1 MLRRV
6 ASAVLACAL
15 VLLLGPQG
23 AAWAQSSPASSTSPT
38 ASSTVVIAPT
48 VLDSEQFGVLVL
60 GLSLGLLLLAAV
72 LVVQLGPDPQ
82 G

>member
-23 AAWAQSSPASSTSPT
+23 AAWAQSSPASSPSPT

-72 LVVQLGPDPQ
+72 LVAQLRRPTS
-82 G
+82 